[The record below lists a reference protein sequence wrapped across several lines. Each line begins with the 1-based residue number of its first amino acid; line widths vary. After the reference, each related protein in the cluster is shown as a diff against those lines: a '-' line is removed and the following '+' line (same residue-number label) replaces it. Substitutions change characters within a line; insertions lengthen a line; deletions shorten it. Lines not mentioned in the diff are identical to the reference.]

1 MINYHQRNLNLLPLL
16 KGSKFDDVFRMELLK
31 NWNLARNIKLGP
43 GEKKKHLDQLFEL
56 IQGKIPEILFKH
68 DTSRI
73 IQTCLKYGSKE
84 QRAVIAKELEGRF
97 VEASNPEFKDKI
109 VLEFKGSVTKLIQHR
124 FAHDVILELY
134 ECLNAKQR
142 NSLIHEFYGPEFN
155 LFKEAENKSMSE
167 LINEDPSNKIK
178 ILKNLSSTIEK
189 MLKKPGLIGHIISH
203 RILLDY
209 FTCADD
215 TNDNQVQEKIQI
227 IGKHIPEI
235 LHTQKGSRVAMYC
248 LAHGTVKQRK
258 IMLQAMKEYV
268 GKIACEEYGYL
279 VLLRAFDK
287 IIKSDDIFKQIMENK
302 WGHRVILYLL
312 VGRSKIYF
320 SHETLKLLG
329 EGDEIRKITRGSMYS
344 NVKINPMLKAV
355 LKSVLVYLAD
365 IWTAGALLFIGK
377 WTIRP
382 TIPID
387 VSKWIFLGSIMLSF
401 LLLYLEIRKSRA
413 IVASNDISYAFTST
427 ISYRYYTL
435 TSFAH
440 WCFFQTIN
448 DSQQLQDKF
457 AFFVFFRFK
466 GWKRLLFADGPRQVI
481 NAVTLFSVLRMNDF
495 SFNINRY
502 GNITTIFALAVMA
515 FTVLM
520 FFISMLLLGVA
531 FFVYIPILCKI
542 RGNLK
547 EYCCHLIDK
556 SLPPYIENVHQQQQR
571 NSLYTVN
578 VPPPP
583 LLLSPVSPPVLHNNS
598 NNGQDLPSRYN
609 PQDKRGYKGYN
620 NYTLQ
625 GAPHIGHLYTATIAD
640 SFKRYYE
647 LKGKKISIESRQ
659 PVEWTTEQNYKFSME
674 KLQND
679 LLEWLEKNPEVIVPH
694 SRYNEVKALIEMGLN
709 DLSVSRPKSRSN
721 WGINVPDDEDQVIYV
736 WLDALTNYLTVTN
749 YPWLSNQDNN
759 EWPADIHVVGKDIL
773 RFHAIYWPSF
783 LLAANLP
790 LPKKILAHSH
800 WTMEKQKMS
809 KSRGNVVDPFDL
821 INKYGVDAIRYYLL
835 KDGGIVDDGDFSIDN
850 LETKYKKDLAGQLED
865 GTLNELD
872 NALIDK
878 LKNLK

>member
-1 MINYHQRNLNLLPLL
+1 MKVLTQSKRNNFGKKNSPKNSSKNKPSPSPKINKNSNTIKNVKNKPSTKNDKLSSKKPEFTPTTVTAA
-16 KGSKFDDVFRMELLK
+16 KSSSKFDDVFRMELLK

-248 LAHGTVKQRK
+248 LAHGTVKVT
-258 IMLQAMKEYV
+258 MKEYV

-279 VLLRAFDK
+279 VLLRAFDVVDDTIIVSKYVIEK

-329 EGDEIRKITRGSMYS
+329 EGDEIRKITSKKDPIIRANELCKHISPALINYS
-344 NVKINPMLKAV
+344 KHNTDKMLSNPYATQILCETLLHAIASIEEKQQIFENIAKIASKPPPNID
-355 LKSVLVYLAD
+355 SFGEAD
-365 IWTAGALLFIGK
+365 N
-377 WTIRP
+377 
-382 TIPID
+382 D
-387 VSKWIFLGSIMLSF
+387 DHIMLSYVNRTLKVLVQGQHWRINKSQECSEKTNSNF
-401 LLLYLEIRKSRA
+401 ASILFNEIKDYISVYARHPSASYVILALLKDSKVGSEVKNILKKNLENFRSS
-413 IVASNDISYAFTST
+413 ASGDKNSGTRLILTELNELQIEDI
-427 ISYRYYTL
+427 
-435 TSFAH
+435 
-440 WCFFQTIN
+440 
-448 DSQQLQDKF
+448 
-457 AFFVFFRFK
+457 
-466 GWKRLLFADGPRQVI
+466 
-481 NAVTLFSVLRMNDF
+481 
-495 SFNINRY
+495 
-502 GNITTIFALAVMA
+502 GNN
-515 FTVLM
+515 
-520 FFISMLLLGVA
+520 
-531 FFVYIPILCKI
+531 K
-542 RGNLK
+542 
-547 EYCCHLIDK
+547 DK
-556 SLPPYIENVHQQQQR
+556 SNESKSMN
-571 NSLYTVN
+571 
-578 VPPPP
+578 
-583 LLLSPVSPPVLHNNS
+583 
-598 NNGQDLPSRYN
+598 
-609 PQDKRGYKGYN
+609 
-620 NYTLQ
+620 
-625 GAPHIGHLYTATIAD
+625 
-640 SFKRYYE
+640 
-647 LKGKKISIESRQ
+647 KGKKR
-659 PVEWTTEQNYKFSME
+659 K
-674 KLQND
+674 KND
-679 LLEWLEKNPEVIVPH
+679 
-694 SRYNEVKALIEMGLN
+694 
-709 DLSVSRPKSRSN
+709 
-721 WGINVPDDEDQVIYV
+721 
-736 WLDALTNYLTVTN
+736 
-749 YPWLSNQDNN
+749 
-759 EWPADIHVVGKDIL
+759 
-773 RFHAIYWPSF
+773 
-783 LLAANLP
+783 
-790 LPKKILAHSH
+790 
-800 WTMEKQKMS
+800 
-809 KSRGNVVDPFDL
+809 
-821 INKYGVDAIRYYLL
+821 
-835 KDGGIVDDGDFSIDN
+835 
-850 LETKYKKDLAGQLED
+850 
-865 GTLNELD
+865 
-872 NALIDK
+872 
-878 LKNLK
+878 